1 MHTKVCMHF
10 KTTLKANYFLSF
22 FFVSHEAS
30 FLPESPQ
37 HFLPFTEQDFS
48 VFSFFFCFGS
58 CAFVVVE
65 NKNATAATKIK
76 FFILF
81 DFNGFYYLLLI
92 DNYFFGTI
100 KFIV

>member
-10 KTTLKANYFLSF
+10 KTTLKTNYFLSF
-22 FFVSHEAS
+22 FFESQEAS
-30 FLPESPQ
+30 FLLESPQ

-65 NKNATAATKIK
+65 NKNATAATKIN
-76 FFILF
+76 FFLLF
-81 DFNGFYYLLLI
+81 DFNGYYYLFYLI
-92 DNYFFGTI
+92 ITFL
-100 KFIV
+100 VQ